1 MCTTIITTKFY
12 SISIPKPQC
21 IPLLHYEILTTQTS
35 LAKKKKKKK
44 KQKKKKKK
52 TIKRATRGDF
62 MRTKVKIRAI
72 FEKGSGVGT
81 KAMSKLAPCYQ
92 KLNLD
97 VTST

>member
-1 MCTTIITTKFY
+1 
-12 SISIPKPQC
+12 
-21 IPLLHYEILTTQTS
+21 
-35 LAKKKKKKK
+35 
-44 KQKKKKKK
+44 
-52 TIKRATRGDF
+52 